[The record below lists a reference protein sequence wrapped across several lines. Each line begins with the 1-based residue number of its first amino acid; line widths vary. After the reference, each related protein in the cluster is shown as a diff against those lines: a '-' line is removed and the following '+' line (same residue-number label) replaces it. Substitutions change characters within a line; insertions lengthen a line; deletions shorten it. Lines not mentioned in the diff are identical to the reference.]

1 MGQQFSVAATV
12 AAAAVISAFVAQ
24 KLLALQV
31 SPTVTQKLLITT
43 EKNIRENNIIERTRK
58 AKNLQITYR
67 K

>member
-1 MGQQFSVAATV
+1 MGQQFSVAVTV

-43 EKNIRENNIIERTRK
+43 EKNIREDNIIERTRK